1 MSDMGVW
8 RQGELESK
16 CIVVRI
22 YGRERM
28 LTYDEGRELAAHI
41 LAVVFGAQ
49 ESLGE
54 DYQGLCVELD
64 LTEPS
69 ITTIDL
75 AAIGLAK
82 PKPQLKRRAL

>member
-8 RQGELESK
+8 RQSNG
-16 CIVVRI
+16 IVIRLF
-22 YGRERM
+22 GRERL
-28 LTYDEGRELAAHI
+28 LTEDEGLEFCKHLEHVI
-41 LAVVFGAQ
+41 MYDNK

-54 DYQGLCVELD
+54 DYQGLCAELD
-64 LTEPS
+64 LTESS